1 MASFALT
8 LLLGASL
15 TAGQA
20 NSDSIKQKE
29 IREFTVYS
37 SASQQIALPYVKVDK
52 SVIDKN
58 NFATAADALS
68 SETGI
73 SLVRDGSWATSLNV
87 RGIPEQRLLLLSNG
101 DRMLTATDIAGAMST
116 VDLNNLEKIEVIK
129 GAASVLYGTGAMGG
143 IINFISDRPGYASFF
158 STSGKIS
165 SGYSTV
171 NQLWNSAANINL
183 KDSNWY
189 LGVHGSYRTAGN
201 TNTPKGEIT
210 NSQFHD
216 AAFGVNG
223 GLTYGDN
230 QELLVSYD
238 HSEAWDVGLP
248 GSNVF
253 PKTSVVRYKDFKRN
267 QMNGEYIFKDLSYNL
282 TELRFKAYMQNIER
296 NVENI
301 VSSTPVSK
309 NLVLPSSRNNTYGA
323 KVTAQLYFNDYNT
336 ITVGADGWQRS
347 AETARLKVMQA
358 TDTTVIG
365 EQPTPNAT
373 MFNAGI
379 FALYKH
385 TIDPKYLRMNFGLR
399 GDYIRTHNDT
409 AYNQIFKYQ
418 IADGKQTNMPFTR
431 NILFLPRTHQQISY
445 SAHIDVDYT
454 PFKGNKFGLSVA
466 NSYRVP
472 SIEERFKYID
482 QAGTIRVGNPDLKP
496 EKGFFGNLSY
506 SYSNKKLLLKADVF
520 ANYMIDLITEQ
531 QGTFKFPGGSAV
543 NALVN
548 VNIDEALYTGAEAE
562 VQWLVLK
569 NLWIDANASYVKAKN
584 AKTGDFLPL
593 VPPAHGLASVNYRV
607 SKTFE
612 TALSAVWAVKQIEA
626 ASGENETAGYV
637 VYNFNAHS
645 MPLNFKNT
653 YIQLF
658 AGIDNILDKAYKN
671 HLYNNRGLDLYEPG
685 RNFFAKVKWMW

>member
-1 MASFALT
+1 MTSFALT

-15 TAGQA
+15 TAGQV

-37 SASQQIALPYVKVDK
+37 SAAQQIALPYIKVDK
-52 SVIDKN
+52 SFIDKN

-68 SETGI
+68 TETGI

-87 RGIPEQRLLLLSNG
+87 RGISEQRLLLLSNG

-129 GAASVLYGTGAMGG
+129 GAASVLYGSGAMGG
-143 IINFISDRPGYASFF
+143 IVNFISDRPGYASFF

-201 TNTPKGEIT
+201 TSTPKGEIT

-230 QELLVSYD
+230 QELLVSYN
-238 HSEAWDVGLP
+238 HSEAWDIGLP

-296 NVENI
+296 DVENI
-301 VSSTPVSK
+301 VSSAPASK
-309 NLVLPSSRNNTYGA
+309 SLVLPSSRNNTYGA

-336 ITVGADGWQRS
+336 MTVGVDSWQRS
-347 AETARLKVMQA
+347 AETARLKVQQA
-358 TDTTVIG
+358 NDTIVVG
-365 EQPTPNAT
+365 EQPTPNAQ
-373 MFNAGI
+373 MLNAGI

-385 TIDPKYLRMNFGLR
+385 IIDPKYLRMNFGLR

-418 IADGKQTNMPFTR
+418 IADGKQTDMPF
-431 NILFLPRTHQQISY
+431 NKSILFLPRTHQQISY

-454 PFKGNKFGLSVA
+454 PFKGNKLGLSVA

-482 QAGTIRVGNPDLKP
+482 QAGTLRVGNPDLKP

-506 SYSNKKLLLKADVF
+506 SYSNKKVLLKADVF
-520 ANYMIDLITEQ
+520 ANYMIDLIAEQ
-531 QGTFKFPGGSAV
+531 QGSFKFPGGSMV

-562 VQWLVLK
+562 LEWLVLK

-584 AKTGDFLPL
+584 IKTGDFLPL
-593 VPPAHGLASVNYRV
+593 IPPAHGLAAVNYRV

-612 TALSAVWAVKQIEA
+612 AALSAVWAVKQIEA

-645 MPLNFKNT
+645 MPLKFKST
-653 YIQLF
+653 HIQLF
-658 AGIDNILDKAYKN
+658 AGIDNIMDKAYKN
-671 HLYNNRGLDLYEPG
+671 HLYNNRGLNFYEPG